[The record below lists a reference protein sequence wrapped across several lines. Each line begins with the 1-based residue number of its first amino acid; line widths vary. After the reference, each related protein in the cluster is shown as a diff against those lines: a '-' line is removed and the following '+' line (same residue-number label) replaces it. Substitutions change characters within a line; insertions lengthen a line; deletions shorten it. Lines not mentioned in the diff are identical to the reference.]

1 MTEKE
6 VTQWEALSEEAASD
20 LPGEFISR
28 EDMPA
33 GSRKIATKR
42 LAVRKDV
49 EIPEEDMRTLVERLI
64 GELAGYSIRKR
75 TRPELVPVGSCHNDT
90 CEGFY
95 FEMEIFS

>member
-6 VTQWEALSEEAASD
+6 ITKWEALSEEAASV
-20 LPGEFISR
+20 LPGEFISCD
-28 EDMPA
+28 DMPA

-64 GELAGYSIRKR
+64 GELSGYSIRKR
-75 TRPELVPVGSCHNDT
+75 TRPVLVPAGSCRNDT

-95 FEMEIFS
+95 FEMEIF